1 MTSRPNRL
9 LGLLLAIGFVVL
21 GGCAD
26 PDGEALPPPQVS
38 PSPTAASPTVPSPT
52 GCAGTVT
59 TAPLPTWARAGFS
72 PPSVDVTYVQGAR
85 GDIVGVLFGQPLT
98 SPPYPRGRQN
108 KILWVARVSGVGP
121 LRIAAHLMNS
131 DVAVVRHVRGGP
143 GPSIIDLPAAGC
155 WRFDLTWSGYS
166 DQVYVAYEKR
176 ERPSERNLA

>member
-1 MTSRPNRL
+1 MGGAETVSTITPVPERA
-9 LGLLLAIGFVVL
+9 AI
-21 GGCAD
+21 D
-26 PDGEALPPPQVS
+26 LPRRVS
-38 PSPTAASPTVPSPT
+38 PLSRRTRLPS
-52 GCAGTVT
+52 A
-59 TAPLPTWARAGFS
+59 
-72 PPSVDVTYVQGAR
+72 
-85 GDIVGVLFGQPLT
+85 FGQRLT

-121 LRIAAHLMNS
+121 LRIAAHLMSS